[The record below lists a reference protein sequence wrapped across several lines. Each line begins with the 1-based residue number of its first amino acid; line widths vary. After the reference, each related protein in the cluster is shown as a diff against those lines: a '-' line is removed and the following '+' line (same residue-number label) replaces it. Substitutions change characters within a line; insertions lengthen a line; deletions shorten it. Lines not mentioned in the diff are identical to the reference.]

1 MQARIRAVRWEAED
15 ILSFRLEPLAG
26 EHFPV
31 FTAGAHV
38 DVALQPGLARSY
50 SLLNDPADRDAY
62 EVGVQLDPASRG
74 GSTHI
79 HAQWRAGQVIEVSAP
94 RNNFPLKEDARRTI
108 LIAGG
113 IGITPMLSMIAQL
126 ERLGRSWELHYGARS
141 RCRAAFI
148 DRLETMDNVHVTID
162 DEPDTPRLDLRRLI
176 GSAPEGSHLY
186 CCGPA
191 GMLTAF
197 REQGAPLGDRL
208 HFEYFSAETEIAS
221 EGGFR
226 LQLQRSGKV
235 VEVNPGETMLD
246 ALLNAGVDVGF
257 ACSEGIC
264 GSCRVSVLDGVP
276 DHRDHF
282 LTQEEKDSNGAVM
295 VCCSGARTPTLTLDI

>member
-26 EHFPV
+26 EQFPA

-38 DVALQPGLARSY
+38 DVSLQPGLARSY

-74 GSTHI
+74 GSSHI
-79 HAQWRAGQVIEVSAP
+79 HRAWRAGQVVEVSAP
-94 RNNFPLKEDARRTI
+94 RNNFPLKEDAGRTV

-113 IGITPMLSMIAQL
+113 IGITPMLSMIARL

-141 RCRAAFI
+141 RSRAAFL
-148 DRLETMDNVHVTID
+148 DRLEAKDNVRVTID
-162 DEPDTPRLDLRRLI
+162 DEPDTPRLNLRELI
-176 GSAPEGSHLY
+176 GSAPAGAHLY

-191 GMLTAF
+191 GMLEAF
-197 REQGAPLGDRL
+197 RTQGAALGDRL
-208 HFEYFSAETEIAS
+208 HFEYFSADTEIAS

-235 VEVNPGETMLD
+235 LEVNPGETMLD

-264 GSCRVSVLDGVP
+264 GTCRVPVLDGVP

-282 LTQEEKDSNGAVM
+282 LTQEEKNSNCAVM
-295 VCCSGARTPTLTLDI
+295 VCCSGARTSSLTLDI